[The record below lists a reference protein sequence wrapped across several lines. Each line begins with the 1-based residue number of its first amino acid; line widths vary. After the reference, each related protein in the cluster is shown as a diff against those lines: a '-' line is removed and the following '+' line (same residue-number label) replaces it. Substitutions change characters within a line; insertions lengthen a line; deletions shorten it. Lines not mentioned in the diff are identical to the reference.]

1 MQKLKNIQELKE
13 ILNRFVS
20 SSKSVAIMTH
30 TEPDG
35 DGFCASL
42 ALHRLLRHQGIDSE
56 IIIDVDSQL
65 ERFKFLMNGTKLSI
79 FESGNYYE
87 TLIVL
92 DCNSYTLLGDRS
104 ELLMTARKRLVI
116 DHHIPSDKELN
127 SDYTFVDISEVC
139 TGSIIYKMFKSE
151 IDNLPQTEQRVI
163 ANNLYI
169 TLINDTN
176 NFTNSNT
183 DAKSLSLAAE
193 LVAFGIVPSELYK
206 AFFLNNTTSQMKYLG
221 EVLAGME
228 LYNDGQILFLYSSLD
243 MQKRNHLA
251 TNAISIPR
259 FVQGIK
265 GVEVIAFLR
274 QDDKESYNLSLRS
287 DTVDVNAIAVS
298 YGGGGHRK
306 ASGAILYGE
315 LDELKFDL
323 ISKLKQALTQSR
335 NNV

>member
-1 MQKLKNIQELKE
+1 MKNLNNIQELKD
-13 ILNRFVS
+13 ILNSFLNA
-20 SSKSVAIMTH
+20 SKSVAIMTH

-42 ALHRLLRHQGIDSE
+42 ALQRLLSYQGIDSE
-56 IIIDVDSQL
+56 IIIDADSQL
-65 ERFKFLMNGTKLSI
+65 ERFKFLMEGAKLSI

-92 DCNSYTLLGDRS
+92 DCNSYTLLGNRD
-104 ELLMTARKRLVI
+104 ELLRTARKRLVI
-116 DHHIPSDKELN
+116 DHHIPTDKGLD
-127 SDYTFVDISEVC
+127 SDYTFVDITEVC

-151 IDNLPQTEQRVI
+151 INNLPPAEQRFI

-193 LVAFGIVPSELYK
+193 LVDLGIVPSDLYK

-221 EVLAGME
+221 EVLSGME
-228 LYNDGQILFLYSSLD
+228 LYNEGQILFLYSSLD
-243 MQKRNHLA
+243 MQKRNHLS
-251 TNAISIPR
+251 TNAISVPR

-274 QDDKESYNLSLRS
+274 QDDKEAYNLSLRS

-298 YGGGGHRK
+298 YGGGGHRS
-306 ASGAILYGE
+306 ASGAMLYGE
-315 LDELKFDL
+315 LEELKSDL
-323 ISKLKQALTQSR
+323 ISKLKQALTEFP